1 MPMFGGLWSSF
12 RQWLFPVNW
21 SYWYPTTSTAPNGPR
36 EIAALPA
43 VRRAMQH
50 IARDLARCPVQV
62 YRGRELVE
70 GHRAAELL
78 NGPDADAT
86 LSSFHFRRWEA
97 ACAISCGNAISL
109 IHMDES
115 DKPER
120 LEALPPGSVEL
131 KQSKTGRL
139 TYMVDRTPVD
149 AGLLL
154 HQRWDVDPN
163 QPWWGVSP
171 IENCARALRTAATR
185 EDQLERV
192 TGDGM
197 RGKLAFK
204 REGAL
209 TPTAVQSMREGWIT
223 NHGPASSTTV
233 PAFMSDGLE
242 PMLLDPGQVQ
252 RLIDSRRGAVCDI
265 ALALDIPPQML
276 WEGEGR
282 ALTEVV
288 QVYVDAVN
296 GIAAGFAAE
305 YTRKLCAPG
314 ERVVIATS
322 SLLTSDLKSGG
333 KPLAGLVQVGALTKN
348 DARRRVGE
356 QPLPDAAMDK
366 AEPVISGVTNQ
377 AGEGDDDED

>member
-1 MPMFGGLWSSF
+1 MFGGLWSSF
-12 RQWLFPVNW
+12 RQWVF
-21 SYWYPTTSTAPNGPR
+21 PTTWAYWFPTTTTAPNGPR
-36 EIAALPA
+36 EISALPA
-43 VRRAMQH
+43 VRRAMQT
-50 IARDLARCPVQV
+50 ISRDLARCPVQV
-62 YRGRELVE
+62 YRGRQLVE
-70 GHRAAELL
+70 NHRAAELL

-97 ACAISCGNAISL
+97 ACAISCGNAISM
-109 IHMDES
+109 IHMDAS
-115 DKPER
+115 DMPER

-131 KQSKTGRL
+131 KQDKNGRL
-139 TYMVDRTPVD
+139 TYMVDRSPVD

-154 HQRWDVDPN
+154 HQRWDVDPS

-197 RGKLAFK
+197 RGKLGFK
-204 REGAL
+204 TTVAL
-209 TPTAVQSMREGWIT
+209 TGTAVDKMREKWIEK
-223 NHGPASSTTV
+223 HGPASSTTA

-242 PMLLDPGQVQ
+242 PIILDPAQVQ
-252 RLIDSRRGAVCDI
+252 RLLDSRKGVICDI

-305 YTRKLCAPG
+305 YTRKLCSPG
-314 ERVVIATS
+314 ERLVISTS

-333 KPLAGLVQVGALTKN
+333 KPLAGLVQVGALTPN

-356 QPLPDAAMDK
+356 QPLPDAEMDVAK
-366 AEPVISGVTNQ
+366 PVISGVTAQ
-377 AGEGDDDED
+377 QGDEEDDGN